1 MTLQQTV
8 QIISNTTVSEGYF
21 KIRVACGFNYK
32 DSVPGQF
39 VTLRLP
45 GRTEPLLRRPFSINR
60 LMAGVNNENL
70 QMDILYR
77 VVGGFTLQLSEMEP
91 GDSIDMLGPV
101 GRGFTVKRHSRKV
114 ALAAGGIGVAPLVF
128 LAERLRQAGTD
139 MDLVTVF
146 LGGRTKTDILCKDIF
161 ADLGADIRVAT
172 EDGSA
177 GQQGLVT
184 DPMQAWMDESIPAM
198 VYACGPDPMLKAVGE
213 MAESR
218 DIYCEVS
225 IETLMACGLGVCMG
239 CAVHTKD
246 SGEGYRHACKHGPV
260 FDSRILA

>member
-1 MTLQQTV
+1 MTAQQTV
-8 QIISNTTVSEGYF
+8 QIISNNTVSPGYF

-39 VTLRLP
+39 VTLRIP

-60 LMAGVNNENL
+60 LLAGDNNENL

-77 VVGGFTLQLSEMEP
+77 AVGGFTRQLSEMEP
-91 GDSIDMLGPV
+91 GDLIDMLGPV
-101 GRGFTVKRHSRKV
+101 GRGFTVKRHRRPV

-128 LAERLRQAGTD
+128 LADRLRQTG
-139 MDLVTVF
+139 MEMELVTVF

-161 ADLGADIRVAT
+161 ADLGADVRVAT

-184 DPMQAWMDESIPAM
+184 DPIQAWMDENSPAM
-198 VYACGPDPMLKAVGE
+198 IYSCGPDPMLKAVGE
-213 MAESR
+213 MAASR
-218 DIYCEVS
+218 NIYCEVS

-246 SGEGYRHACKHGPV
+246 AGEGYRHVCKHGPV
-260 FDSRILA
+260 FDAKVLA